1 MEKRFL
7 GIILAVLGIVGLIL
21 AAFRFISGGSGAQ
34 HVREII
40 GYGVVGLIFFVAGV
54 GLIRTTKDKPS

>member
-7 GIILAVLGIVGLIL
+7 GIILSVLGIAGLIF
-21 AAFRFISGGSGAQ
+21 AAVKFINGGSGAH

-40 GYGVVGLIFFVAGV
+40 GYGVLGLVFFAAGV
-54 GLIRTTKDKPS
+54 SLIRTTRDRSS